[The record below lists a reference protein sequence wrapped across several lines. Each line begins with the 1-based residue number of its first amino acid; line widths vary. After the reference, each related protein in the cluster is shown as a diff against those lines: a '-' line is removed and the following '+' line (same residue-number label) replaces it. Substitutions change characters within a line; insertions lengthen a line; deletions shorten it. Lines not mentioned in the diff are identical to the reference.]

1 MVPSW
6 CTPSLPPS
14 CLPHTP
20 PFRPPFGPPQDCDGD
35 QLRQLVHALCPSIFG
50 QDMVK
55 AGLLLALCGGV
66 RKVSAKQ
73 GGGQTRGGV
82 KPGEGNQ
89 TRGGASI
96 RMLLFHTVVP
106 HLAHP

>member
-1 MVPSW
+1 MQKCDCEQLVHA
-6 CTPSLPPS
+6 LPPA
-14 CLPHTP
+14 CPPTHTHAP
-20 PFRPPFGPPQDCDGD
+20 PLPQDCDGD

-96 RMLLFHTVVP
+96 RMLLFHTAVP